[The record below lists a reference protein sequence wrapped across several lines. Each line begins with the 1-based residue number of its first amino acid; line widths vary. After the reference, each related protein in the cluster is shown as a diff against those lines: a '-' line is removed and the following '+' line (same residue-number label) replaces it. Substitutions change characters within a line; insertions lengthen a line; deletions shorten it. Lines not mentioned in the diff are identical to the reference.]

1 MATDYEALAKEFGG
15 VPAESGAFR
24 SIRSDVPPPLTPSA
38 PASIDYAAMAAEFGG
53 KKAQDSITP
62 TVEGTGGA
70 AFGVYPKAGIKTPLT
85 EPKKPIEVSKARDF
99 TALDDAIKT
108 LTPKPKVSTTAPVEG
123 PGGAAFGVVPK
134 QPMGGRNLGLTPE
147 VAAKSPEIV
156 SFARDYLKARQPNNV
171 QAKDPIEL
179 MNQFRSSFQRT
190 AAEEVTELTYLA
202 NATPEQREM
211 SLKAR
216 DVVGKMGGDIGETVI
231 TALKD
236 PFTYVGVGAGF
247 MYKQAALR
255 TTQALAKTQLKTA
268 GVTALTEG
276 AVAGG
281 TNIVKQ
287 KQDIQLALR
296 DEVSYIEVAAVAGL
310 SMAVEGA
317 VAAKTVSAGGKRVAE
332 RVEDLKA
339 AKKSPALY
347 DKATEEFKAKFIQKE
362 QEIAGPAPLYESAAA
377 RQAGREATLDAA
389 VPPTDVYQAVLNKP
403 IVDDIFKVAKQLFVD
418 NPELRP
424 NLNEVRTVQGI
435 IDALNIADQDV
446 IQQAASRAGVKPADF
461 LEMFKVQASEA
472 GAFLQ
477 QAKSTAD
484 MLRKMTGGDP
494 VLEDAFTRMLN
505 AGAGTEYL
513 SGKILGG
520 IKTTTGA
527 SVGASTAGLSTAVM
541 NAIGLTGTIGIQT
554 AGDIMEATIKSA
566 GRMVNDLRGGGAP
579 VNAARVKEE
588 IGTVF
593 ADGGYVLS
601 RLMDAGYTKEL
612 TAMALKNNPRLN
624 NLITNVG
631 AEVEQQGAGAV
642 GDAVRAL
649 NIFNRAVDG
658 VVRGPIFLQS
668 VRNRMKDVGLD
679 FEDFMANDKPVP
691 SSLLKAAA
699 EDTMKLT
706 FSYDFKKTGEKGI
719 EGFAEDAAFR
729 ILQNVNQNAGAG
741 TLKDIVLP
749 FVRFQLNAARYT
761 YRLTPL
767 SGMGGLQELQKA
779 AALRAEGKVME
790 AAGMAYDG
798 KRKVLDSVV
807 GTAAILGGMAYL
819 EDNPNM
825 QFYQYPDKDGNI
837 KDGSAVFPYV
847 NIMALSAAGLVMKD
861 IGKELWY
868 TVTMTPEQ
876 RATEAATIKKQAE
889 ALDVNDP
896 QKQKLTNQYEL
907 LGLGRIRSFD
917 GGKFTEIMSGMGR
930 SAGTQ
935 KTIFDNIKAVVEGGI
950 SDSAASKGGQLVG
963 DFISRF
969 DNFFNP
975 IYDGINFLRD
985 DMRVVDAKAST
996 ALSGQVSPFTES
1008 AIATVA
1014 APIPVARDLLQSR
1027 PSLFQTTEQQA
1038 PTVARQFTGQRPTTP
1053 TTPIEKE
1060 LTRIG
1065 IEPFSIIKTTGNRDY
1080 DNIRINLARPEFLPA
1095 VNELIASPAYKQLSA
1110 NEQKVAITTRMNAAL
1125 NESKEA
1131 ARDTFISRFGNA
1143 AVNSLY
1149 EKAPNKAAQED
1160 AFVSQ
1165 FKRKPKTSIEKMM
1178 IIEGEFNRAT
1188 DIGKAKGGLISQ
1200 TDKMLSKH

>member
-15 VPAESGAFR
+15 VPAEDGAFR
-24 SIRSDVPPPLTPSA
+24 SVRSPMVERPAPAPLTSA
-38 PASIDYAAMAAEFGG
+38 APIDYEAMAAEFGG
-53 KKAQDSITP
+53 KKAQESITP
-62 TVEGTGGA
+62 AVEGGGGA
-70 AFGVYPKAGIKTPLT
+70 AFGVYPKSGIKTPLT
-85 EPKKPIEVSKARDF
+85 EPKKPIEVSTARDF
-99 TALDDAIKT
+99 TPLLTAIET

-123 PGGAAFGVVPK
+123 TGGAAFGVVPK
-134 QPMGGRNLGLTPE
+134 QVMGGRNLGLTPE
-147 VAAKSPEIV
+147 LAATSPEIT
-156 SFARDYLKARQPNNV
+156 SFAAEYLKTRQPNKPIP
-171 QAKDPIEL
+171 KDPVEL

-202 NATPEQREM
+202 NATPEQRQL
-211 SLKAR
+211 SLAAR
-216 DVVGKMGGDIGETVI
+216 EVVDKMGGDIGETVV

-236 PFTYVGVGAGF
+236 PFTYVGGGAGF

-268 GVTALTEG
+268 AVTALTEG

-296 DEVSYIEVAAVAGL
+296 DEVSYLEVAAVAGL
-310 SMAVEGA
+310 SMAIEGA
-317 VAAKTVSAGGKRVAE
+317 VAGKTVAAGGKRVAE
-332 RVEDLKA
+332 RIEDLKA
-339 AKKSPALY
+339 AKKAPALY
-347 DKATEEFKAKFIQKE
+347 DKATEDFKAKFVQKE
-362 QEIAGPAPLYESAAA
+362 QEIGSGPAPLYESAAA
-377 RQAGREATLDAA
+377 RQEGREATLDVA

-403 IVDDIFKVAKQLFVD
+403 IVDDIFKVAKQLFTD

-513 SGKILGG
+513 SGKLIRGV
-520 IKTTTGA
+520 KATTGA

-541 NAIGLTGTIGIQT
+541 NAIGLTGTVGIQT

-588 IGTVF
+588 IGTIF

-601 RLMDAGYTKEL
+601 RIMDAGYTKEL
-612 TAMALKNNPRLN
+612 TSMALKNNPRLN

-631 AEVEQQGAGAV
+631 AEVELQGGGAV
-642 GDAVRAL
+642 GDVVRTI

-658 VVRGPIFLQS
+658 AVRGPIFLQS
-668 VRNRMKDVGLD
+668 VKNRMKDVGLD
-679 FEDFMANDKPVP
+679 FEDFMANNKPVP

-706 FSYDFKKTGEKGI
+706 FSYDFKKTGEKGV

-729 ILQNVNQNAGAG
+729 VLNAVNQNAGAG
-741 TLKDIVLP
+741 TIKDIMLP

-761 YRLTPL
+761 YRLTPF
-767 SGMGGLQELQKA
+767 SGIGGYAELQKA
-779 AALRAEGKVME
+779 AALRAEGKTME

-807 GTAAILGGMAYL
+807 GSAAILGAMAYR
-819 EDNPNM
+819 EENADT
-825 QFYQYPDKDGNI
+825 QFYQYKDKDGNV

-847 NIMALSAAGLVMKD
+847 NIMAVAEASLVMKD
-861 IGKELWY
+861 VGKELWY
-868 TVTMTPEQ
+868 TVKMTPEE
-876 RATEAATIKKQAE
+876 RATEAASIKSRAD
-889 ALDVNDP
+889 ALDANDP

-907 LGLGRIRSFD
+907 LGLGRVRTFA
-917 GGKFTEIMSGMGR
+917 GGKFAEILLGMGR

-935 KTIFDNIKAVVEGGI
+935 KTILDSITATVEGGI
-950 SDSAASKGGQLVG
+950 TESMAKKGGQVTG

-969 DNFFNP
+969 DNVMNP
-975 IYDGINFLRD
+975 LYDAVNFLRD
-985 DMRVVDAKAST
+985 DMRVVDAKAAT
-996 ALSGQVSPFTES
+996 TLSGKVSPFTE
-1008 AIATVA
+1008 AAVATVA
-1014 APIPVARDLLQSR
+1014 APVPVARDILQSR
-1027 PSLFQTTEQQA
+1027 PSLFQETEQQV

-1060 LTRIG
+1060 LVRLDIQ
-1065 IEPFSIIKTTGNRDY
+1065 PYSVLKTTGDRDY
-1080 DNIRINLARPEFLPA
+1080 DNIRISLARPEFLPA
-1095 VNELIASPAYKQLSA
+1095 VNELIASPAYKQLST
-1110 NEQKVAITTRMNAAL
+1110 NEQKVAINTRMNSAL
-1125 NESKEA
+1125 SASKEA
-1131 ARDTFISRFGNA
+1131 ARDVFIERFGNK
-1143 AVNSLY
+1143 AVDALY
-1149 EKAPNKAAQED
+1149 QKAPNKEAQED
-1160 AFVSQ
+1160 AFVKE
-1165 FKRKPKTSIEKMM
+1165 FKRKPKTPIEKMM
-1178 IIEGEFNRAT
+1178 LIEGEFSRAA
-1188 DIGKAKGGLISQ
+1188 DIGKARGGLVARR
-1200 TDKMLSKH
+1200 

>member
-1 MATDYEALAKEFGG
+1 MAVDYEALAKEFGG
-15 VPAESGAFR
+15 V
-24 SIRSDVPPPLTPSA
+24 RSDAPTQPTPLTPAA
-38 PASIDYAAMAAEFGG
+38 PAPIDYEALAKEFGG

-62 TVEGTGGA
+62 VVEGGGGA
-70 AFGVYPKAGIKTPLT
+70 AFGVFPRPGIKTPLT
-85 EPKKPIEVSKARDF
+85 EPKKPIEVAATRDF
-99 TALDDAIKT
+99 TALDTAIQT
-108 LTPKPKVSTTAPVEG
+108 LTPKPKVSTTVPVEG
-123 PGGAAFGVVPK
+123 FGRPISK
-134 QPMGGRNLGLTPE
+134 PFQRPE
-147 VAAKSPEIV
+147 PTLPVETAAKSPEII
-156 SFARDYLKARQPNNV
+156 SFARDYLKVRQPNNV
-171 QAKDPIEL
+171 QAKDPVEL
-179 MNQFRSSFQRT
+179 MKQFRDSFTRT
-190 AAEEVTELTYLA
+190 TAEEVTELTYLA
-202 NATPEQREM
+202 NATPQQREM

-216 DVVGKMGGDIGETVI
+216 EVFGKISGDLGKTIT
-231 TALKD
+231 TALTD
-236 PFTYVGVGAGF
+236 PVNYIGLGAGF
-247 MYKQAALR
+247 LYKQAALR
-255 TTQALAKTQLKTA
+255 TTQALATTQLKAA

-287 KQDIQLALR
+287 KQDIELGLQKDINYA
-296 DEVSYIEVAAVAGL
+296 VVAVNVGAGIVL
-310 SMAVEGA
+310 EGA
-317 VAAKTVSAGGKRVAE
+317 VTATAVKTGGKRVAE

-347 DKATEEFKAKFIQKE
+347 DKATEDFKAKFLQKE
-362 QEIAGPAPLYESAAA
+362 QEITRPAPLYESEAA
-377 RQAGREATLDAA
+377 RQAGREASF
-389 VPPTDVYQAVLNKP
+389 PPIADSDVYQAVLNKP
-403 IVDDIFKVAKQLFVD
+403 IVNDIFKVAKQLFVD

-494 VLEDAFTRMLN
+494 ALEDAFTRMLN

-588 IGTVF
+588 IGTIF

-601 RLMDAGYTKEL
+601 RIMDAGYTKEL

-642 GDAVRAL
+642 GDTVRAL

-668 VRNRMKDVGLD
+668 VKNRMKDVGLD

-706 FSYDFKKTGEKGI
+706 FSYDFKKTGEKGV

-729 ILQNVNQNAGAG
+729 ILQSVNQNAGAG
-741 TLKDIVLP
+741 TIKDIMLP

-761 YRLTPL
+761 YRMTPF

-779 AALRAEGKVME
+779 ASLRAEGKVME

-807 GTAAILGGMAYL
+807 GSAAILGAMAYR
-819 EDNPNM
+819 EDNADT
-825 QFYQYPDKDGNI
+825 QFYQYKDKDGNV

-847 NIMALSAAGLVMKD
+847 NIMALAEAGLVMKD

-868 TVTMTPEQ
+868 TVNMTPEQ
-876 RATEAATIKKQAE
+876 RSVEAANIKKQAD

-907 LGLGRIRSFD
+907 LGLSRVRSFD
-917 GGKFTEIMSGMGR
+917 GGKFAELMLGMGR

-935 KTIFDNIKAVVEGGI
+935 KTIIDSVKETVEGGI
-950 SDSAASKGGQLVG
+950 SESMAKKGGQITG

-975 IYDGINFLRD
+975 VFDAVNFLLD
-985 DMRVVDAKAST
+985 DMRVVDTKAST
-996 ALSGQVSPFTES
+996 ALSGKVSPFTEA

-1014 APIPVARDLLQSR
+1014 APIPVARDILQSR
-1027 PSLFQTTEQQA
+1027 PSLFQTTDQQVPA
-1038 PTVARQFTGQRPTTP
+1038 VARQFTGSRQSTP

-1060 LTRIG
+1060 LIRLDIQ
-1065 IEPFSIIKTTGNRDY
+1065 PFTVVKTTGNRDY
-1080 DNIRINLARPEFLPA
+1080 DNLRITTARPAFLPA
-1095 VNELIASPAYKQLSA
+1095 VTELITSPAYKQLSA
-1110 NEQKVAITTRMNAAL
+1110 EEKRNAITTRITSAL

-1165 FKRKPKTSIEKMM
+1165 FKRKPKTPIEKMM

-1188 DIGKAKGGLISQ
+1188 DIGKARGGLISQ
-1200 TDKMLSKH
+1200 TEKMLSIH

>member
-1 MATDYEALAKEFGG
+1 L
-15 VPAESGAFR
+15 
-24 SIRSDVPPPLTPSA
+24 
-38 PASIDYAAMAAEFGG
+38 
-53 KKAQDSITP
+53 
-62 TVEGTGGA
+62 
-70 AFGVYPKAGIKTPLT
+70 
-85 EPKKPIEVSKARDF
+85 F
-99 TALDDAIKT
+99 T
-108 LTPKPKVSTTAPVEG
+108 
-123 PGGAAFGVVPK
+123 
-134 QPMGGRNLGLTPE
+134 
-147 VAAKSPEIV
+147 
-156 SFARDYLKARQPNNV
+156 
-171 QAKDPIEL
+171 
-179 MNQFRSSFQRT
+179 
-190 AAEEVTELTYLA
+190 
-202 NATPEQREM
+202 
-211 SLKAR
+211 
-216 DVVGKMGGDIGETVI
+216 
-231 TALKD
+231 
-236 PFTYVGVGAGF
+236 
-247 MYKQAALR
+247 
-255 TTQALAKTQLKTA
+255 
-268 GVTALTEG
+268 
-276 AVAGG
+276 
-281 TNIVKQ
+281 
-287 KQDIQLALR
+287 
-296 DEVSYIEVAAVAGL
+296 
-310 SMAVEGA
+310 
-317 VAAKTVSAGGKRVAE
+317 
-332 RVEDLKA
+332 
-339 AKKSPALY
+339 
-347 DKATEEFKAKFIQKE
+347 
-362 QEIAGPAPLYESAAA
+362 
-377 RQAGREATLDAA
+377 
-389 VPPTDVYQAVLNKP
+389 
-403 IVDDIFKVAKQLFVD
+403 D

-513 SGKILGG
+513 SGKLLRGV
-520 IKTTTGA
+520 KATTGA

-579 VNAARVKEE
+579 VNTARVGEE
-588 IGTVF
+588 IGTIF

-642 GDAVRAL
+642 GDAVRTI

-706 FSYDFKKTGEKGI
+706 FSYDFKKTGEKSI

-729 ILQNVNQNAGAG
+729 ILQGVNQNAGAG
-741 TLKDIVLP
+741 TIKDIMLP

-761 YRLTPL
+761 YRLTPF
-767 SGMGGLQELQKA
+767 SGIGGVEEMNKALELFARGKT
-779 AALRAEGKVME
+779 LEG
-790 AAGMAYDG
+790 AGMAYDA

-807 GTAAILGGMAYL
+807 GTAAILGAAAYR
-819 EDNPNM
+819 EENADT
-825 QFYQYPDKDGNI
+825 QFYQYKDKDGNV
-837 KDGSAVFPYV
+837 KDGSAIFPYV
-847 NIMALSAAGLVMKD
+847 NIMALAEASLVMKD

-868 TVTMTPEQ
+868 TVNMTPEQ
-876 RATEAATIKKQAE
+876 RATEAATIKKQAD

-896 QKQKLTNQYEL
+896 QKQKLTNDYEL
-907 LGLGRIRSFD
+907 LGLSRVRSFD
-917 GGKFTEIMSGMGR
+917 GGKFTELMLGMGR

-935 KTIFDNIKAVVEGGI
+935 KTIIDSVKETVEGGI
-950 SDSAASKGGQLVG
+950 SESMAKKGGQITG

-975 IYDGINFLRD
+975 LYDGINFLRD
-985 DMRVVDAKAST
+985 DMRVVDARAST

-1014 APIPVARDLLQSR
+1014 APIPVARDILQSR
-1027 PSLFQTTEQQA
+1027 PSLFQTTDQQV
-1038 PTVARQFTGQRPTTP
+1038 PTVARQFTGSRPTTP

-1060 LTRIG
+1060 LIRLDIQ
-1065 IEPFSIIKTTGNRDY
+1065 PFTVVKTTGNRDY
-1080 DNIRINLARPEFLPA
+1080 DNLRITIARPAFLPA
-1095 VNELIASPAYKQLSA
+1095 VTELITSPAYTQLSA
-1110 NEQKVAITTRMNAAL
+1110 EEKRTAITTRITSAL

-1165 FKRKPKTSIEKMM
+1165 FKRKPKTPIEKMM

-1200 TDKMLSKH
+1200 TDRMLSKV